1 MRLVS
6 GSLCTATLFLLA
18 GVACGQKPHAPLLD
32 PDNKEWKKEA
42 PAVFRVRMVTSRGDM
57 VVEVH
62 KEWAPLGAN
71 RFYNLVRNGFFDDSR
86 FYRIREG
93 AFAQF
98 GIPGKPAVA
107 KVWEHQSFKDD
118 PVKEKNKRGT
128 IAFAMTGPDARTTQL
143 YINLKDN
150 PQQDE
155 QGFAPIG
162 KVISGLEVADSLYAG
177 YAETSGGGMRGGKQG
192 KLFEE
197 GNGYLDR
204 EFPKLD
210 KLLKAEILN

>member
-1 MRLVS
+1 MRIVFIIV
-6 GSLCTATLFLLA
+6 CFATTFCNAQDGEAALRNP
-18 GVACGQKPHAPLLD
+18 QHAS
-32 PDNKEWKKEA
+32 WTQTA
-42 PAVFRVRMVTSRGDM
+42 PATYKVRITTTKGVFVLEITR
-57 VVEVH
+57 
-62 KEWAPLGAN
+62 EWAPLGAD

-86 FYRIREG
+86 FYRIRAG

-98 GIPGKPAVA
+98 GIPGKPVIA
-107 KVWEHQSFKDD
+107 KIWQRNSFKDD
-118 PVKEKNKRGT
+118 PVKEKNLRGT
-128 IAFAMTGPDARTTQL
+128 IAYAMTGPDARTTQL

-162 KVISGLEVADSLYAG
+162 KVIEGLTVVDQLYSE

-192 KLFEE
+192 RLFEE
-197 GNGYLDR
+197 GNAYLDR

-210 KLLKAEILN
+210 RLIKAEIIK

>member
-1 MRLVS
+1 MRIAFVIACLVTS
-6 GSLCTATLFLLA
+6 FCNAQDRDAVLKNPQHASWIQT
-18 GVACGQKPHAPLLD
+18 APLTY
-32 PDNKEWKKEA
+32 K
-42 PAVFRVRMVTSRGDM
+42 VRITTTKGDFILEISRA
-57 VVEVH
+57 
-62 KEWAPLGAN
+62 WAPLGAD

-86 FYRIREG
+86 FYRIRAG

-98 GIPGKPAVA
+98 GIPGKPEIA
-107 KVWEHQSFKDD
+107 KVWQHDSFKDD
-118 PVKEKNKRGT
+118 PVKEKNLRGT
-128 IAFAMTGPDARTTQL
+128 IAYAMTGPDARTTQL

-162 KVISGLEVADSLYAG
+162 KVIEGLAVVDQLYSE

-192 KLFEE
+192 RLFEE
-197 GNGYLDR
+197 GNAYLDR

-210 KLLKAEILN
+210 KLIKAEIIK

>member
-1 MRLVS
+1 MRFV
-6 GSLCTATLFLLA
+6 F
-18 GVACGQKPHAPLLD
+18 VFACL
-32 PDNKEWKKEA
+32 
-42 PAVFRVRMVTSRGDM
+42 VTSFCHAQDRDAVLKNPQHASWIQTGPSIYKVRITTTKGDFIL
-57 VVEVH
+57 EISRA
-62 KEWAPLGAN
+62 WAPLGAD

-86 FYRIREG
+86 FYRIRAG

-98 GIPGKPAVA
+98 GIPGNPEIA
-107 KVWEHQSFKDD
+107 KVWQHNSFKDD
-118 PVKEKNKRGT
+118 PVKEKNLRGT
-128 IAFAMTGPDARTTQL
+128 IAYAMTGPDARTTQL

-162 KVISGLEVADSLYAG
+162 KVIDGLAVVDQLYSE

-192 KLFEE
+192 RLFEE
-197 GNGYLDR
+197 GNVYLDR

-210 KLLKAEILN
+210 KLIKAEIIK

>member
-1 MRLVS
+1 MRIVLIIACFTTS
-6 GSLCTATLFLLA
+6 FCIAQDGD
-18 GVACGQKPHAPLLD
+18 VALRNPQHKS
-32 PDNKEWKKEA
+32 WTRTA
-42 PAVFRVRMVTSRGDM
+42 PAIYKVRITTTKGVFVLEINR
-57 VVEVH
+57 
-62 KEWAPLGAN
+62 EWAPLGAD

-86 FYRIREG
+86 FYRIRAG

-98 GIPGKPAVA
+98 GIPGKPEIA
-107 KVWEHQSFKDD
+107 KIWQHNSFKDD
-118 PVKEKNKRGT
+118 PVKEKNLRGT
-128 IAFAMTGPDARTTQL
+128 IAYAMTGPDARTTQL

-162 KVISGLEVADSLYAG
+162 KVIEGLTVVDQLYSE

-192 KLFEE
+192 RLFEE
-197 GNGYLDR
+197 GNAYLDR

-210 KLLKAEILN
+210 RLIKAEIIK